1 MMSNF
6 QRKRGFLGVDKISHP
21 IFARQAGMGGPPAEH
36 SSTNLQGVGGH
47 GDMMSNTQVLWGTN
61 IQANVVQQKLKEF
74 INNFVETRN
83 IDNDGDD
90 EQFERLPYYIEKL
103 KEVRELELNVLDVD
117 CSHIFS
123 FDAQLYRQIEDYP
136 TDLIPIFDLDVSQV
150 YKELDMYNLGGEQN
164 RTEDH
169 QEEIFI
175 QVRPHN
181 LKKTYRIRELGPEH
195 IDKMVTLRG
204 IIIRNGDVV
213 PEMKQ
218 AAFRC
223 TNCNTEEQRYIE
235 RGRVI
240 EPLTCIKCQ
249 AKHSFEL
256 MHNMCLFSD
265 KQHVKVQETPE
276 SVPEGETPQTI
287 HLCAYEDLVDF
298 VRPGDRVEITGIYKA
313 MGIRVNANKRV
324 LKNVYRTYVDVM
336 NYVKADKHTFDIRDK
351 KEDKN
356 GDVEMQEAHG
366 AVAAQAL
373 N

>member
-1 MMSNF
+1 M
-6 QRKRGFLGVDKISHP
+6 RGP
-21 IFARQAGMGGPPAEH
+21 I
-36 SSTNLQGVGGH
+36 
-47 GDMMSNTQVLWGTN
+47 
-61 IQANVVQQKLKEF
+61 QQ
-74 INNFVETRN
+74 N

-136 TDLIPIFDLDVSQV
+136 TDLIPIFDLVVSQV